1 MILNSTDPTRLEHHT
16 TECILGGGR
25 WTVLD
30 LVNKRSSTLTWIV
43 CPATQDALIFSNKP
57 IFFFFLSFC
66 IHLTGLGAEP

>member
-1 MILNSTDPTRLEHHT
+1 MILNPTDPTRLEHHI

-30 LVNKRSSTLTWIV
+30 LVNKRSFTLTWIV

-57 IFFFFLSFC
+57 SFLFAY
-66 IHLTGLGAEP
+66 ILLALAQNLD